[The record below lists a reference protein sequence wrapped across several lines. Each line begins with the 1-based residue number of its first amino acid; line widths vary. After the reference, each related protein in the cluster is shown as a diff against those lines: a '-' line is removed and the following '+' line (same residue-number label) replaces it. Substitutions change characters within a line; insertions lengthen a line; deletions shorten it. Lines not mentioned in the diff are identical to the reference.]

1 MQAAATAAGFSAVLP
16 AKGRPAARSRVVAR
30 VPATR
35 RSVRVAA
42 VVATEAAQIDYS
54 SSVSYVFPGLDQQTT
69 SRCRA
74 KFWMVWV
81 FPMEA
86 CDLLGGDACNGP
98 MFPEAKPASAA
109 AAASRSVVGVDRDY
123 LSYDE
128 PKTVFPGEACDDLGG
143 EFCEAPYQDGV
154 SKELAHA

>member
-1 MQAAATAAGFSAVLP
+1 MHAHTHAQEVEIRKMQAAATAAGFSAVLP
-16 AKGRPAARSRVVAR
+16 VKGRPAARSRVVAR

-35 RSVRVAA
+35 RSVRAAA

-54 SSVSYVFPGLDQQTT
+54 SSVS
-69 SRCRA
+69 
-74 KFWMVWV
+74 V

-154 SKELAHA
+154 SRELAHA